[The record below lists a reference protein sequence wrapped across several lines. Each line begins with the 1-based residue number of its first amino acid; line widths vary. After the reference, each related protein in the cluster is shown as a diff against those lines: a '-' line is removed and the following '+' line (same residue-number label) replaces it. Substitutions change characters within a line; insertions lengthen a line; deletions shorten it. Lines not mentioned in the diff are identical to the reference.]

1 MPNTR
6 RVVSI
11 LCLVA
16 FLAVPLLAQPAQS
29 GREPAIPFLSFLS
42 AMWERLTEP
51 VHGASATVSIREA
64 DGVTPEPTPTPGS
77 TGRGGWDPNG

>member
-6 RVVSI
+6 RVVSV

-16 FLAVPLLAQPAQS
+16 FLAVPVLAQS
-29 GREPAIPFLSFLS
+29 TRSEREPGIPLLSFLS
-42 AMWERLTEP
+42 AVWERLTEP
-51 VHGASATVSIREA
+51 VQGVHGRVPAREA
-64 DGVTPEPTPTPGS
+64 DGTNPEPTPTPGS